1 MFDDDL
7 LAVGIA
13 VMPRMQDPAMHG
25 ALPCDHDLLCAGPVG
40 RPHLV
45 SDGRLGLRGLN
56 AFLRR
61 CGGR

>member
-1 MFDDDL
+1 
-7 LAVGIA
+7 
-13 VMPRMQDPAMHG
+13 MPRMQDPAMHG